1 MECSHS
7 PKPRRKRTSINPGSK
22 RTTKVLSGNYAMEQ
36 NPQRRALIE
45 LAWYRMPFGK
55 YKGQYLLSLPL
66 EYLLWFR
73 QKGFP
78 QGRLGQQMKQ
88 MLEIKENGLEGLLH
102 QIRKEF
108 PGEST

>member
-1 MECSHS
+1 MELNSQ
-7 PKPRRKRTSINPGSK
+7 RK
-22 RTTKVLSGNYAMEQ
+22 
-36 NPQRRALIE
+36 ALVA

-55 YKGQYLLSLPL
+55 YKGKYLLSVPL

-78 QGRLGQQMKQ
+78 RGGLGQQLQ
-88 MLEIKENGLEGLLH
+88 LMLEIRENGLEGLLH

-108 PGEST
+108 PEEPA

>member
-1 MECSHS
+1 MD
-7 PKPRRKRTSINPGSK
+7 RDNQRK
-22 RTTKVLSGNYAMEQ
+22 
-36 NPQRRALIE
+36 ALIE

-55 YKGQYLLSLPL
+55 FKGKYLLSLPL

-73 QKGFP
+73 QQGFP
-78 QGRLGQQMKQ
+78 PGRLGEQMRM

-108 PGEST
+108 PGDPA

>member
-1 MECSHS
+1 MD
-7 PKPRRKRTSINPGSK
+7 RDNQRK
-22 RTTKVLSGNYAMEQ
+22 
-36 NPQRRALIE
+36 ALIE

-55 YKGQYLLSLPL
+55 FKGKYLLSLPL

-73 QKGFP
+73 QQGFP
-78 QGRLGQQMKQ
+78 PGRLGEQMRL

-108 PGEST
+108 PGDPA